1 MIYRNPKILVLLL
14 FFLFPT
20 FLMSCGEN
28 GTDGENEGS
37 QGFSIATFNILHGI
51 RNEDPAAQ
59 PYDRF
64 PERLALIRQEL
75 IRRHPLAVAL
85 QEVVLF
91 PLPDYPDVLGSL
103 LQSTN
108 ANGTSQYEA
117 VFGALF
123 GWEPVI
129 NGGGSIGQLT
139 LTSLPMSGE
148 PHNTSVSLFRSVL
161 HTRIVSPLGPV
172 DLYNVHIEGTDEGD
186 PAPAVTEIENV
197 LDFVENT
204 SGQDRMVVLAG
215 DFNSEED
222 SPVFEVLEQ
231 AGFVDLGAASGLEC
245 TVTDRTGCTANTIP
259 LGEQG
264 IRTDERIDYVL
275 LRSKRPVE
283 FQCAP
288 LFNEPFPLGEGGVLW
303 ASDHIGLNCTLR

>member
-1 MIYRNPKILVLLL
+1 MINRNPKILVLLL
-14 FFLFPT
+14 CGLIPT
-20 FLMSCGEN
+20 LLMSCGDT
-28 GTDGENEGS
+28 GADGEDAS
-37 QGFSIATFNILHGI
+37 QGFNVVTFNILHGI

-64 PERLALIRQEL
+64 PERLALIQEEL
-75 IRRHPLAVAL
+75 TRRHPSAVLL

-103 LQSTN
+103 LQSMN
-108 ANGTSQYEA
+108 ANGSSPYDA

-123 GWEPVI
+123 GWEPVT
-129 NGGGSIGQLT
+129 NGGCSIGQLT
-139 LTSLPMSGE
+139 LTNLPMSGE

-172 DLYNVHIEGTDEGD
+172 DIYNVHIEGTNEGD
-186 PAPAVTEIENV
+186 PAPAITEIENV

-204 SGQDRMVVLAG
+204 SGQDGLIVLAG

-222 SPVFEVLEQ
+222 SPVFEILEE

-245 TVTDRTGCTANTIP
+245 TASDFSGCTANTIP

-264 IRTDERIDYVL
+264 NRTDERIDYIL
-275 LRSKRPVE
+275 LKSKRPHR

-288 LFNEPFPLGEGGVLW
+288 LFNNAFPLEEGGVLW
-303 ASDHIGLNCTLR
+303 ASDHIGLNCSLW